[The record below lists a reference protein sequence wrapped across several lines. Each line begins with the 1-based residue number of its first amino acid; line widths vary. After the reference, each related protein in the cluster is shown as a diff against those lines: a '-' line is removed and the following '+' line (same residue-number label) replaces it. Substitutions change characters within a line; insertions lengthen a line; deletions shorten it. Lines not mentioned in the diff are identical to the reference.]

1 MKYGRP
7 YQVRVSSDT
16 ILKGYSWPL
25 PNSVANVVLVT
36 GMAEASYRYDEF
48 AHFLN
53 EHGYGV
59 YCIDHYGQGMN
70 TEKPEDMGVW
80 PKGGFRKA
88 VQMVYANAMEVVKLG
103 KPVYVFA
110 HSMGSFVT
118 QEFIQ
123 VYGNMIDKV
132 VLCGSC
138 GKQVAAKMGAF
149 ISNITCLFHD
159 RDTYQAKA
167 MHKLTFGAYNKKVP
181 DAKTSCDWLSHNEE
195 SIQEYLND
203 FRCNYI
209 PTAGFYKEFMAG
221 LNRIHRKKNVAKVP
235 YDLPILL
242 IAGEEDPVGHYG
254 KGVESLYKMYRNAGI
269 QDVTMH
275 LYPHF
280 RHEILNEL
288 NNEKV
293 LEDILYFFKEN

>member
-80 PKGGFRKA
+80 PKDGFRKA

-123 VYGNMIDKV
+123 EYGNMIDKV

-159 RDTYQAKA
+159 RDT
-167 MHKLTFGAYNKKVP
+167 
-181 DAKTSCDWLSHNEE
+181 
-195 SIQEYLND
+195 
-203 FRCNYI
+203 
-209 PTAGFYKEFMAG
+209 
-221 LNRIHRKKNVAKVP
+221 
-235 YDLPILL
+235 
-242 IAGEEDPVGHYG
+242 
-254 KGVESLYKMYRNAGI
+254 
-269 QDVTMH
+269 
-275 LYPHF
+275 
-280 RHEILNEL
+280 
-288 NNEKV
+288 
-293 LEDILYFFKEN
+293 